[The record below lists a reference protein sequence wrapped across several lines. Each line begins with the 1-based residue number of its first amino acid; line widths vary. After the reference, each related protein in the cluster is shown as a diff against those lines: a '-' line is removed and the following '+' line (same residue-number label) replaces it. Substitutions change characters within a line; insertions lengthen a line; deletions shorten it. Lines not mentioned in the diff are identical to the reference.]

1 MSSLYEN
8 SLKDHLAE
16 MKKFITLILLL
27 TISVLLLHPRTSYCF
42 EDSFELGIKY
52 LNSGSY
58 EDAIKAF
65 STTIETIPHDFVA
78 ISNRG
83 IAFFYISK
91 YDEAIK
97 DYTRAITISPG
108 FADAY
113 CNRGVAWA
121 AKGNT
126 DNAIADYT
134 KAIEINP
141 NYSEA
146 YYNRAA
152 SWAAKGNYGRAIA
165 DYTKDIES
173 NPVYSKIS
181 EKNVSGYNDIIQRF
195 SEVHFNRG
203 LIFNAKGNYDPAISD
218 FEKAI
223 EINPLSA
230 EAYFEL
236 SKILSSCPDSRHR
249 NGKKA
254 VLMARKG
261 YGFIKNA
268 ESLDVLAAAYAEAGD
283 FTAAKLIQKKA
294 IKFLNNENE
303 SDNLSEYKAHL
314 EHYNTGRPWHN
325 ELVAK
330 KIIKRKKYK
339 KIIHK
344 AEKEVTTLYNKTG
357 NKPDKSGYYPYT
369 IQVCSLKDI
378 KTSQR
383 LTTQLRS
390 AGEPAFTSP
399 ARIPETGVFYR
410 VFIGFYGSYT
420 EAKKEMNKLNNR
432 MFKNAIIVKLPYTIQ
447 IGVFDKEH
455 NMKDINS
462 KLIHKGFIPYIIP
475 LKNSEK
481 RLRFLAGAFS
491 SEKETSE
498 QIKRL
503 RGLSFNPEVV
513 KR

>member
-223 EINPLSA
+223 E
-230 EAYFEL
+230 
-236 SKILSSCPDSRHR
+236 
-249 NGKKA
+249 
-254 VLMARKG
+254 
-261 YGFIKNA
+261 
-268 ESLDVLAAAYAEAGD
+268 
-283 FTAAKLIQKKA
+283 
-294 IKFLNNENE
+294 
-303 SDNLSEYKAHL
+303 
-314 EHYNTGRPWHN
+314 
-325 ELVAK
+325 
-330 KIIKRKKYK
+330 
-339 KIIHK
+339 
-344 AEKEVTTLYNKTG
+344 
-357 NKPDKSGYYPYT
+357 
-369 IQVCSLKDI
+369 
-378 KTSQR
+378 
-383 LTTQLRS
+383 
-390 AGEPAFTSP
+390 
-399 ARIPETGVFYR
+399 
-410 VFIGFYGSYT
+410 
-420 EAKKEMNKLNNR
+420 
-432 MFKNAIIVKLPYTIQ
+432 
-447 IGVFDKEH
+447 
-455 NMKDINS
+455 
-462 KLIHKGFIPYIIP
+462 
-475 LKNSEK
+475 
-481 RLRFLAGAFS
+481 
-491 SEKETSE
+491 
-498 QIKRL
+498 
-503 RGLSFNPEVV
+503 
-513 KR
+513 